1 MAITFVLR
9 AQLKPERSSSEGL
22 ERGAPFLAV
31 DALGALFCQLHCLL
45 LQLIYENCEAG
56 QVVKVFKINRVV
68 APPGIEPGTKT

>member
-22 ERGAPFLAV
+22 ERGATFLTV
-31 DALGALFCQLHCLL
+31 DVLGALFCQLHCLL
-45 LQLIYENCEAG
+45 RLLVHKNCEAG
-56 QVVKVFKINRVV
+56 QVVGVFKITYLV